1 MSSLPIDATHL
12 KAVLSPPPPS
22 FSFHAVSDPIM
33 SNVIHCCSVLYGE
46 VLQLL
51 PLTTLVMIEIK
62 Y

>member
-33 SNVIHCCSVLYGE
+33 SDVIHCCSVLWGG
-46 VLQLL
+46 
-51 PLTTLVMIEIK
+51 PAAASSNHTRHD
-62 Y
+62 

>member
-12 KAVLSPPPPS
+12 KAVLSPPN
-22 FSFHAVSDPIM
+22 AVSDPIV
-33 SNVIHCCSVLYGE
+33 SDVIHCCSVLYGE